1 MEFFLQGGKFA
12 LPGKGVIASGLVLRF
27 PTMYRIGI
35 DTQTPTGFRSGKPL
49 FSYQLYGRNLVIVR
63 VTSCCLGH
71 VGPPSLTVLAY
82 LGVHHS
88 WGSPSLCRLCRLI
101 GSLFHDRINKSHLSL
116 RPPLE
121 GTEAFIITTIKSPL
135 SARRPKAMCSTRN
148 G

>member
-1 MEFFLQGGKFA
+1 VAK
-12 LPGKGVIASGLVLRF
+12 KGVLTLGLELSF
-27 PTMYRIGI
+27 PPMYEIGI
-35 DTQTPTGFRSGKPL
+35 DTQTPTGFRSGKL
-49 FSYQLYGRNLVIVR
+49 RFGYQLHGHNLVIVR
-63 VTSCCLGH
+63 VASCCLGH
-71 VGPPSLTVLAY
+71 VEPASLTLLAY

-88 WGSPSLCRLCRLI
+88 WGSPSLCRLRRLI

-121 GTEAFIITTIKSPL
+121 GTEAFIINTIKSPL